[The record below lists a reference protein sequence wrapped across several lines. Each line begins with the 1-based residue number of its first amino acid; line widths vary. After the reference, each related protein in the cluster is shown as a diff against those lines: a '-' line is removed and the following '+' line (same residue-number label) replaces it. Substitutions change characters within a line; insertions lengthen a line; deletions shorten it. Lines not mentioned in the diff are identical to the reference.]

1 MLKLHLLF
9 SLWYNINSTASPCLS
24 TAKNLKQLA
33 NNPAIVSFQKLQG
46 SYNFRQT
53 KFKDFSRTVRGQI
66 MVFND
71 EDSCNKSALFD
82 PLLNALLAKTLNGVI
97 LIRFLLL

>member
-1 MLKLHLLF
+1 
-9 SLWYNINSTASPCLS
+9 
-24 TAKNLKQLA
+24 
-33 NNPAIVSFQKLQG
+33 
-46 SYNFRQT
+46 
-53 KFKDFSRTVRGQI
+53 

-97 LIRFLLL
+97 LIQFLLL